1 MYLETQRGKEGMK
14 TKRLNAEM
22 GTTAGCTV
30 RAMESFP
37 EATGIKGDAWF
48 GSVLCA
54 SELAVRGFQAVL
66 QVKQNHGLYPKAII
80 EEALNN
86 APGGVSI
93 ILKGTAPN
101 EQVLYAIGY
110 KYSSKK
116 VLFFVITSKAGSTTP
131 GTPYEMKYTDP
142 HGNVCTRLVERP
154 KVISDFFADSNKID
168 SHNQARQFELGLE
181 KSWVTQ
187 DPYFRLAT
195 TLLGI
200 SVVDAWKL
208 GDYHR
213 LFNWSRKN
221 PIGIRYFAGILA
233 KQLIANSSHLGQPIG
248 RFAPSLFETAPLQEI
263 ESRVVSMDET
273 FHSASVSSI
282 SPDDPKLLIPI
293 RTLVDCNGQQHHQVS
308 FPVSQQP
315 NGRKCTKKRNCKACQ
330 DFGIRRAVRY
340 YCFTCGLSS
349 AFCCDEDNDCFLD
362 HVSKIK
368 LVRPSRR
375 G

>member
-1 MYLETQRGKEGMK
+1 MMYLETQRGKEGMK
-14 TKRLNAEM
+14 TKRLNAEL

-181 KSWVTQ
+181 KSWVTH

-195 TLLGI
+195 TLLGF

-213 LFNWSRKN
+213 LFNWSRKT
-221 PIGIRYFAGILA
+221 PIGIRHFAGILA
-233 KQLIANSSHLGQPIG
+233 KQLIVSSSHIAQPVG
-248 RFAPSLFETAPLQEI
+248 RFASSFSELRAPLQEI
-263 ESRVVSMDET
+263 PVDESLN
-273 FHSASVSSI
+273 SATVSSM
-282 SPDDPKLLIPI
+282 SPDEPKILIPI
-293 RTLVDCNGQQHHQVS
+293 RTLVDCNGQSHHQVS
-308 FPVSQQP
+308 YPVSQQP
-315 NGRKCTKKRNCKACQ
+315 NGRKCTKKRNCKNCQ
-330 DFGIRRAVRY
+330 QYGIRQAVRF

-349 AFCCDEDNDCFLD
+349 AYCCEEDNDCFLK
-362 HVSKIK
+362 HVSNVKSN
-368 LVRPSRR
+368 RSRR
-375 G
+375 STVC